1 MMASA
6 PGPTDDVA
14 LKNQSN
20 MRSTQARQ
28 RKSAAHHRLPLIAA
42 AVATLASLPAQAQQ
56 VTELPDISI
65 DSDRPATPLDG
76 TLSSDSKSAATLRQ
90 GALGSSDTASLLDDL
105 PGVASFGAGGVSSL
119 PTLHGLNDDRVKI
132 TVDGVQIADAC
143 PNHMN
148 PALSYTDP
156 RSIRQIT
163 VMAGITPV
171 SAGGDSIGGTI
182 AVLTADPRFAEAGK
196 TLFDGALDGFYR
208 SNGDAAGGSLAA
220 TLANDRWHLD
230 YAGSGITANNY
241 EGGKDAGT
249 VHSTEFEK
257 YDQSLN
263 LATQNQYGLFEL
275 QGNLQNSPYEGF
287 PNQYM
292 DMTFNRSIGT
302 QLRWRNVFDWGDMEA
317 SGYFRDV
324 QHKMNFLDDK
334 GGTAD
339 GGMPMDTNVR
349 TAGYHVKAD
358 ILLAPDSTL
367 RIGNELQRIS
377 MNDEWPPVDGSMMMG
392 PDTYVNINGG
402 HRTRLGT
409 YIEWQRAWDPQW
421 TTLLGVRNDT
431 VWMNTG
437 DVQPYSTTSMM
448 SAADAAAAEVF
459 NARSHERTDVNF
471 DATALARYQ
480 ASEHTTVEFGYAHK
494 TRSPNLY
501 ERYTWGQGTMS
512 SSMIG
517 WFGDGNGYVG
527 NLDLDP
533 EVADTVSAT
542 LQVDGASRPWTVRVT
557 PYYTRV
563 HDYID
568 VQKLADLSNGFSQL
582 QFINTDAELF
592 GMDAK
597 AAVQLLNSPMF
608 GRTELQATAS
618 WTRGRTR
625 DDGDSLYHQM
635 PLNATLALNHE
646 IGGWTS
652 RLELDMVDAKRFV
665 DTTRVEPE
673 TGGYTLL
680 NASTGYQWH
689 QYHVAL
695 GVDNLFDKDYA
706 LPLGGMSIGDYDA
719 TGVLRPVPGRG
730 RSINVS
736 LGLTF

>member
-1 MMASA
+1 VRFRVRGA
-6 PGPTDDVA
+6 VA
-14 LKNQSN
+14 ALEKQSKMN
-20 MRSTQARQ
+20 TIHCMGRPLAAR
-28 RKSAAHHRLPLIAA
+28 HHLSLIAA

-56 VTELPDISI
+56 LTQLPDIAI

-76 TLSSDSKSAATLRQ
+76 PLSSDSKSAAELKRA
-90 GALGSSDTASLLDDL
+90 ALSSSDTASLLDDL

-119 PTLHGLNDDRVKI
+119 PTIHGLSDDRVRI

-156 RSIRQIT
+156 SAIRQVT

-171 SAGGDSIGGTI
+171 SAGGDSLGGTI
-182 AVLTADPRFAEAGK
+182 AVQTADPRFAQPGQ
-196 TLFDGALDGFYR
+196 TLFDGTLDGFYR
-208 SNGDAAGGSLAA
+208 SNGDAAGGAITATAA
-220 TLANDRWHLD
+220 SDRWHLD
-230 YAGSGITANNY
+230 YAGSGVTANNY
-241 EGGKDAGT
+241 EGGKSAGT
-249 VHSTEFEK
+249 VHSTEYEK
-257 YDQSLN
+257 FDQTVN
-263 LATQNQYGLFEL
+263 LATQNDYGLFEL
-275 QGNLQNSPYEGF
+275 QGSLQNSPYEGF

-302 QLRWRNVFDWGDMEA
+302 QLRWRNVFDWGSAQA
-317 SGYFRDV
+317 SGYYRDV
-324 QHKMNFLDDK
+324 EHKMNFLDDK

-339 GGMPMDTNVR
+339 GGMPMNTNVR
-349 TAGYHVKAD
+349 TAGYLLKAE
-358 ILLAPDSTL
+358 IALAPGSTL
-367 RIGNELQRIS
+367 RIGNELQRIG
-377 MNDEWPPVDGSMMMG
+377 MNDYWPPVDGSMMMS

-409 YIEWQRAWDPQW
+409 YAEWQDQW
-421 TTLLGVRNDT
+421 SPRWSTLLGVRNDT

-437 DVQPYSTTSMM
+437 EVQPYSTTSMM
-448 SAADAAAAEVF
+448 SAADAAAAEAF
-459 NARSHERTDVNF
+459 NARSHDRTDVNF

-480 ASEHTTVEFGYAHK
+480 ASDHSTIELGYAHK

-501 ERYTWGQGTMS
+501 ERYAWGQGSMS

-542 LQVDGASRPWTVRVT
+542 LQLDGASRPWSLRVT
-557 PYYTRV
+557 PYYTHV

-568 VQKLADLSNGFSQL
+568 VQKLIDLSNGFSQL
-582 QFINTDAELF
+582 QFINTNAELF

-597 AAVQLLNSPMF
+597 AVVQLLNSPQF
-608 GRTELQATAS
+608 GRTELQAVAS
-618 WTRGRTR
+618 WTRGRTTN
-625 DDGDSLYHQM
+625 DGDSLYHQM
-635 PLNATLALNHE
+635 PLNASLSLNHT
-646 IGGWTS
+646 IGGWS
-652 RLELDMVDAKRFV
+652 SKLELDMVDAKRFA

-680 NASTGYQWH
+680 NASTHYQWH
-689 QYHVAL
+689 RYHVDL

-706 LPLGGMSIGDYDA
+706 LPLGGMSIGDLDA
-719 TGVLRPVPGRG
+719 TGELRPVPGRG
-730 RSINVS
+730 RSINVGVGMS
-736 LGLTF
+736 F